1 MNFTSLIFMKYYIIL
16 HLQGIAN
23 GPAALFTS
31 SASFKNGVP
40 GMEIPGN
47 HLKIQISKCPSEKSL
62 CFVVLI
68 YWKHL
73 ILIYSSDVRNI
84 FLLHMSVLR
93 SNSPK
98 NGKIEGWVYH
108 FFSFAI
114 SCCGGRSLCKSASFV
129 KSSRCIIASNV
140 PAVSRNKSTLLS
152 RSSSPRWGNMS
163 KFLGKSPRVSG

>member
-93 SNSPK
+93 SNRVQKMEKSRGGYTISSHSPFLVA
-98 NGKIEGWVYH
+98 EGDPSVNQPV
-108 FFSFAI
+108 
-114 SCCGGRSLCKSASFV
+114 L
-129 KSSRCIIASNV
+129 
-140 PAVSRNKSTLLS
+140 
-152 RSSSPRWGNMS
+152 
-163 KFLGKSPRVSG
+163 